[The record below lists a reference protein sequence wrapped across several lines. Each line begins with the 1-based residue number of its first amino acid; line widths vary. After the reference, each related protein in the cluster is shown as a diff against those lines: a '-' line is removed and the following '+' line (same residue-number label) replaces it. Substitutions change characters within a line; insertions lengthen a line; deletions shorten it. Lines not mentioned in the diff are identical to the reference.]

1 MATAAQT
8 GNDVQTSA
16 TSRVACVHHWVIE
29 SPSGRRESAGV
40 CKRCG
45 LTRNFANATENV
57 MWEQT
62 NTLSATP
69 ISGLRH
75 LPRPDHS
82 LLSDELVV
90 D

>member
-8 GNDVQTSA
+8 GHDVQTSA
-16 TSRVACVHHWVIE
+16 TARMACVHHWVIE
-29 SPSGRRESAGV
+29 SPSGRESAGV

-57 MWEQT
+57 MWEHT
-62 NTLSATP
+62 NTVSNSPVSA
-69 ISGLRH
+69 LRH

-82 LLSDELVV
+82 LLSDEIVR

>member
-8 GNDVQTSA
+8 GNEAQTSA
-16 TSRVACVHHWVIE
+16 TSRVGCVHHWVIE
-29 SPSGRRESAGV
+29 SPSGRESAGV

-45 LTRNFANATENV
+45 LTRHFANATENV
-57 MWEQT
+57 MWEHT
-62 NTLSATP
+62 NTLSTSP

-82 LLSDELVV
+82 LLSDERVL

>member
-16 TSRVACVHHWVIE
+16 TQRMGCVHHWVLE
-29 SPSGRRESAGV
+29 SPSGRESAGV

-62 NTLSATP
+62 NTVSPNP
-69 ISGLRH
+69 ISGLVH

-82 LLSDELVV
+82 LLADEIVR

>member
-1 MATAAQT
+1 MVTAAQT

-16 TSRVACVHHWVIE
+16 APRMACVHHWVIE
-29 SPSGRRESAGV
+29 SPSGRESAGV

-57 MWEQT
+57 MWEHT
-62 NTLSATP
+62 NTLSAPP
-69 ISGLRH
+69 ISGLRN
-75 LPRPDHS
+75 LPRPDTS
-82 LLSDELVV
+82 LLSDEIVR